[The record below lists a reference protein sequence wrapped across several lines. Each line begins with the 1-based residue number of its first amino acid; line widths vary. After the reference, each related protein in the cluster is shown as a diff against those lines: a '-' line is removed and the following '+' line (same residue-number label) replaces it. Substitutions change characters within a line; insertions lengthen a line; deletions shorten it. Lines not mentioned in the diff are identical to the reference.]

1 MHSTISLSTVDFN
14 RFKNVNNGLSK
25 KSWHYF
31 FSHWK
36 CFAWLHGNGNYLL
49 QNKCGFNDTPT
60 WPAWPFFGDDH
71 VIWMSPVMV
80 KSSKVT
86 SIPWLL
92 FCESSF
98 VINQL
103 KYACVL
109 LPWPHQEATNI
120 SSILDTY
127 QKRREAQVSAQD
139 WPRRIYTERA
149 TQWWRWRVRLRRERW
164 SYVIITWWLMCQQ
177 DTQNRRA
184 SERKAEEVYRAEV
197 TVRGSR
203 PPEVA

>member
-1 MHSTISLSTVDFN
+1 MEMEIIS
-14 RFKNVNNGLSK
+14 FKINE
-25 KSWHYF
+25 
-31 FSHWK
+31 
-36 CFAWLHGNGNYLL
+36 
-49 QNKCGFNDTPT
+49 CGFNDTPT
-60 WPAWPFFGDDH
+60 WPAWHFFGDDH

-86 SIPWLL
+86 SFPWLL
-92 FCESSF
+92 FCKSSF
-98 VINQL
+98 VKNRL
-103 KYACVL
+103 NYACVL
-109 LPWPHQEATNI
+109 LTWPHQEATNI
-120 SSILDTY
+120 SSILNTY

-139 WPRRIYTERA
+139 RQRRIYTEVA
-149 TQWWRWRVRLRRERW
+149 TQWWRGRVRLRRERW
-164 SYVIITWWLMCQQ
+164 SYVIITCWLMCQQ